1 MRNRNTIV
9 GVLFFVLCG
18 TITVGAQEALQ
29 RALDQT
35 IDNAA
40 QEAGKRLKATAFEDI
55 QSIAVLPLWGAC
67 PNDTKTYIVRTIQSQ
82 LIGGPYRVME
92 RSDPAWDNLLSEIEW
107 SDKREDIMNQATL
120 QQFGRIVG
128 CDAVVYGTVRECQIY
143 PDSFQA
149 VTRLSLTMGVVETGE
164 AKWSSGEIKE
174 VKVVPG
180 PLELTG
186 NVDSLLAQAI
196 SQACQKAASSLQASG
211 AGTEGFVV
219 FPLRGQDGDGYV
231 RGVLQSSLAQVG
243 SSPIPVAIAEWREYL
258 VANSQNEQSVE
269 AMRGFAKLK
278 GYPALLHGAVNVREA
293 RSGRYHARA
302 SFTVTLVETE
312 TGRTLWSPG
321 EVTGHARLS
330 GRDLLIV
337 ALRDPIVWVVGG
349 LLIAFIIWRAF
360 RKMFISAM
368 RPR

>member
-1 MRNRNTIV
+1 MRNRITIV
-9 GVLFFVLCG
+9 GVLFGILLGVTPL
-18 TITVGAQEALQ
+18 GAQETLQ

-35 IDNAA
+35 IDDVAK
-40 QEAGKRLKATAFEDI
+40 EAGKRLKETDFADI

-67 PNDTKTYIVRTIQSQ
+67 PNDTKAYIVRTIQSQ
-82 LIGGPYRVME
+82 LIGGRYRIME

-128 CDAVVYGTVRECQIY
+128 CDAVVYGTVRECKVY
-143 PDSFQA
+143 PDSYQA
-149 VTRLSLTMGVVETGE
+149 VTRLSLTLGVVETGE
-164 AKWSSGEIKE
+164 AKWSSGEIKQ

-180 PLELTG
+180 PMEFTG
-186 NVDSLLAQAI
+186 AMDSLLAEAI
-196 SQACQKAASSLQASG
+196 SQACQKAAGSLQASG
-211 AGTEGFVV
+211 AGVNGFVV
-219 FPLRGQDGDGYV
+219 FPLRGQDGDGYI

-243 SSPIPVAIAEWREYL
+243 ANPIPVAIAEWNEYL
-258 VANSQNEQSVE
+258 VANSQNQQSVE

-278 GYPALLHGAVNVREA
+278 GYPAILHGGVNVRQA
-293 RSGRYHARA
+293 RNGRYHATT
-302 SFTVTLVETE
+302 SFTVTLVDSE

-321 EVTGHARLS
+321 EVVGSAKLS
-330 GRDLLIV
+330 GRRLLI
-337 ALRDPIVWVVGG
+337 AGLQDPIVWVIGG

-360 RKMFISAM
+360 RKMFVSAM